1 MYVKSYIFKKF
12 FLLKYSKSKIIRKKE
27 SGLMWNE
34 ILFTSDEKIKSLPGL
49 GSEVVPVLPALVGPE
64 YTE

>member
-1 MYVKSYIFKKF
+1 
-12 FLLKYSKSKIIRKKE
+12 
-27 SGLMWNE
+27 MWNE